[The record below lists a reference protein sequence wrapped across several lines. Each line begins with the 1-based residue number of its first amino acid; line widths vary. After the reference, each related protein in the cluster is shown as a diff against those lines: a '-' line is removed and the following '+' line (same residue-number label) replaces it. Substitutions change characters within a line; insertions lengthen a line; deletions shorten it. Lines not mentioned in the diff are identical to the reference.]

1 MNVYMLLCLAAVAV
15 VGLIEWVKNFVEK
28 FLTVPGWVWS
38 VVVLLASIGCGFLA
52 VYGADVTAHNP
63 LMAVLLGLAIL
74 ALAQIGY
81 DGLKTAITKRAEK
94 ALFNEYVM
102 TRLRTA
108 EGIDL
113 DEVAARFGS
122 QQAARVVLKDNKLT
136 ATVRQ
141 ADGSIKTEVKY
152 VPPEGKAEVV
162 QPEGG
167 AAEIAV
173 KRAGLTF
180 RPAVQGLVGKELK
193 AGLGVRLAYFD
204 RYGAGVGLDTD
215 LDGYLFVDRRLDDLT
230 GLLKNTSAGVY
241 GARGKV
247 GLMIGVYF

>member
-94 ALFNEYVM
+94 AL
-102 TRLRTA
+102 
-108 EGIDL
+108 
-113 DEVAARFGS
+113 
-122 QQAARVVLKDNKLT
+122 
-136 ATVRQ
+136 
-141 ADGSIKTEVKY
+141 
-152 VPPEGKAEVV
+152 
-162 QPEGG
+162 
-167 AAEIAV
+167 
-173 KRAGLTF
+173 
-180 RPAVQGLVGKELK
+180 
-193 AGLGVRLAYFD
+193 
-204 RYGAGVGLDTD
+204 GVGSEKAD
-215 LDGYLFVDRRLDDLT
+215 
-230 GLLKNTSAGVY
+230 
-241 GARGKV
+241 
-247 GLMIGVYF
+247 